1 MLEMPLY
8 TGFYTKNGTEILFLL
23 FFSLKDKKK
32 TKKTCLFY
40 KKTISLQRKL
50 S

>member
-1 MLEMPLY
+1 MPLN
-8 TGFYTKNGTEILFLL
+8 TGFSMKMGIKRLVRQFFLP
-23 FFSLKDKKK
+23 KDKKK